1 MPRTVIIGG
10 GIIGSCTAYFLAEH
24 NEVIV
29 LEKDPTD
36 QYASTTLS
44 AASIRTQFSLS
55 LNVRMSLFGA
65 RFLAAM
71 AERIGLVHSAY
82 LVLAG
87 PDGAET
93 LRTNRQTQLA
103 HGADIAFYEGPAIA
117 IRFPW
122 LNTEDLA
129 CATLGLRHEGWFD
142 AYSLLRAVRSDAIA
156 RGARYIHDE
165 AAVIDLAGPTAT
177 AIRTASG
184 ERIAADYIVIAA
196 GPASGRIAALAGIA
210 LPVEPRK
217 RTVFMI
223 RAPLDN
229 AGMPLVFDPSGA
241 WLRPEGNGF
250 ICGISPPDQPDP
262 DATGDFN
269 PDTEPLESHVWPALA
284 HRIPA
289 PEQLRLQ
296 RAWAG
301 HYDMCL
307 LDHNAIIGPYPDIPN
322 LLIASGFSGH
332 GVQHGPATGRAIAE
346 LIRFGTYRTLD
357 LTPIRLSTRARQ
369 PTDARKHRLLTPLA
383 TPHAA
388 RFTAAAH
395 SPTRR
400 TDAFCSTCRRY
411 RRHLH

>member
-10 GIIGSCTAYFLAEH
+10 GIIGSCSAYFLAGH
-24 NEVIV
+24 TEVIV
-29 LEKDPTD
+29 VEKDPTY

-44 AASIRTQFSLS
+44 AASIRTQFSLP

-65 RFLAAM
+65 AFLDTM
-71 AERIGLVHSAY
+71 AERIGLIRRAY
-82 LVLAG
+82 LVLASA
-87 PDGAET
+87 DGAET
-93 LRTNRQTQLA
+93 LRANRQTQLA
-103 HGADIAFYEGPAIA
+103 QGANIALYQGLEIA
-117 IRFPW
+117 QRFRW
-122 LNTEDLA
+122 LNAKDLA
-129 CATLGLRHEGWFD
+129 CATLGLQHEGWFD
-142 AYSLLRAVRSDAIA
+142 AYSLLHAVRSDAIG

-165 AAVIDLAGPTAT
+165 AVAIEFAGPAAT

-184 ERIAADYIVIAA
+184 ERIVADHIVIAA

-210 LPVEPRK
+210 LPIEPRK

-229 AGMPLVFDPSGA
+229 TGMPLVFDPSGA
-241 WLRPEGNGF
+241 WLRPEGDGF
-250 ICGISPPDQPDP
+250 ICGISPADHPDP

-269 PDTEPLESHVWPALA
+269 PDVELLESHVWPALA

-289 PEQLRLQ
+289 LEQLRLQ

-307 LDHNAIIGPYPDIPN
+307 LDHNAIIGPFPDIPN

-357 LTPIRLSTRARQ
+357 LTPFGYQRVRDNRPMPESVV
-369 PTDARKHRLLTPLA
+369 
-383 TPHAA
+383 
-388 RFTAAAH
+388 
-395 SPTRR
+395 
-400 TDAFCSTCRRY
+400 Y
-411 RRHLH
+411 